1 MDIESRHSGWIF
13 AALPDPNTTVMKVEL
28 KGPDHS
34 LRLRQIKVLGNLDGA
49 SMLVGK
55 RQSPLVMQQK
65 NCEAETLKVFRLLT
79 SQVCL
84 LIMTISFL
92 FLCRPLLRYERT
104 KYIQRHNFIC
114 MLAFCKGMYMN

>member
-1 MDIESRHSGWIF
+1 MFVHQMDIESRHSGWIF

-34 LRLRQIKVLGNLDGA
+34 LRLRQIKVLGNIDGD

-79 SQVCL
+79 SQVRL
-84 LIMTISFL
+84 LTSQTFVIIILQKTSVG
-92 FLCRPLLRYERT
+92 PKT
-104 KYIQRHNFIC
+104 
-114 MLAFCKGMYMN
+114 